1 MIVERPYR
9 RRISPERVNQDI
21 ALRLEE
27 VAHLLHKQDA
37 NRFRVDAY
45 RRAAQTVR
53 SLDEPIA
60 DLYHREGLDGLERLP
75 TIGPTIAR
83 AIREMVLT
91 GFYPMLERLC
101 GESDPSRLLE
111 TVPGIGRTLARRL
124 HDDVGIDTLEQL
136 EAAAHAGSLGQ
147 IAGFGPKKVRGVQE
161 ALATRLGRGTL
172 LQAVPNVTDP
182 PVSELLDVDREY
194 REKAAARRLRR
205 IAPRRFN
212 PRRKAWLPI
221 LHAQRG
227 DRHYTALFSNTA
239 QAHRLGKTS
248 DWVVLYYDGTRA
260 ERQCTVVTET
270 RGALDGQR
278 VVRGREAECLA
289 LAAATSP
296 RSSELEHVNFHGAE
310 RREGSV
316 PLNATVGAHAQRS
329 SRGTA

>member
-1 MIVERPYR
+1 MNNERACR

-27 VAHLLHKQDA
+27 VAHLLRKQNA
-37 NRFRVDAY
+37 NPFRVDAY

-53 SLDEPIA
+53 VLDEPVS
-60 DLYHREGLDGLERLP
+60 DLFHREGLDGLDRLP

-91 GFYPMLERLC
+91 GFYPMLERLR

-111 TVPGIGRTLARRL
+111 TVPGVGRRLARRL
-124 HDDVGIDTLEQL
+124 HDDLGIDTLEEL
-136 EAAAHAGSLGQ
+136 EVAAHEGSLAEV
-147 IAGFGPKKVRGVQE
+147 AGFGPKKVRGIQD
-161 ALATRLGRGTL
+161 ALATRLGRGRWTRTP
-172 LQAVPNVTDP
+172 PNAAEP

-194 REKAAARRLRR
+194 REKATARQLHR

-221 LHAQRG
+221 LHTQRG
-227 DRHYTALFSNTA
+227 DRHYTALYSNTA

-248 DWVVLYYDGTRA
+248 DWVVLYYDGQA
-260 ERQCTVVTET
+260 GERQCTVVTET

-289 LAAATSP
+289 LVAAASSRP
-296 RSSELEHVNFHGAE
+296 RELEHVDFHRAE
-310 RREGSV
+310 RSEGNV
-316 PLNATVGAHAQRS
+316 PLKATVRPHAQRS
-329 SRGTA
+329 SRGAA